1 MVESVEKHQ
10 LNKQNM
16 KETVSQKTKI
26 DTFWVGPGMREVSFP
41 SEPCIG
47 THSLRAKQFSDGTY
61 RAHEKSTNTSKMNQ
75 KAQHASTKW
84 LSNKMKIFLV
94 TPFLLGKH

>member
-10 LNKQNM
+10 RNKQNM

-47 THSLRAKQFSDGTY
+47 THSLIAKQFF
-61 RAHEKSTNTSKMNQ
+61 
-75 KAQHASTKW
+75 
-84 LSNKMKIFLV
+84 LSNKMKIFLAP
-94 TPFLLGKH
+94 PFLLGKH